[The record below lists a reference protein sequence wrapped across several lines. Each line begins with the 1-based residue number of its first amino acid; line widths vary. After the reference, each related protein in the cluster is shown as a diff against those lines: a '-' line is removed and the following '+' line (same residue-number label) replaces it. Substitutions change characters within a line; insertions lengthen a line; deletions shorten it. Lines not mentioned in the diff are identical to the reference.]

1 MEISQLATAAKAA
14 YQMLIAVNLTQNT
27 YHMVKYQRFPVKAPE
42 PEDRFDDLLEFEL
55 ETVHYRHDG

>member
-1 MEISQLATAAKAA
+1 MEISQPATAAKAA

-27 YHMVKYQRFPVKAPE
+27 CHMVKYQRFPVKAPE
-42 PEDRFDDLLEFEL
+42 PEDLFDDLLEFEL

>member
-27 YHMVKYQRFPVKAPE
+27 YHMVEYQRFPVKE
-42 PEDRFDDLLEFEL
+42 PIRRAVL
-55 ETVHYRHDG
+55 TN

>member
-1 MEISQLATAAKAA
+1 MKISRLATAAKAA

-42 PEDRFDDLLEFEL
+42 PEDRFDDLIEFEL